1 MAWYNQHDVRFR
13 GRLVRI
19 YTRYARYES
28 AEVIKGKP
36 LDLANGS
43 SDDIRLLKLFVRWL
57 RNGKICDQAPVYD
70 DE

>member
-36 LDLANGS
+36 LDLSDCS
-43 SDDIRLLKLFVRWL
+43 SDDLRLCKLFVRWM
-57 RNGKICDQAPVYD
+57 RNGKIRDQCPLYE